1 MSFRKR
7 NNNQQEPQKLEKIEE
22 IIDEK
27 PIIEEI
33 KKDRVID
40 NLLITNLKKLN
51 SNLLLKINDYDKIRK
66 KLEKENRK
74 VKIRNEKM
82 KNDIVE
88 FEKIKQEDIK
98 KIELQHEQNKNDLN
112 KEKNIEKQEI
122 YIKHDKKILKIN
134 EQHEQYKKRYRK
146 EIETINIQHE
156 KYSDVIRKEE
166 REKYDIKIKKKEET
180 LQEMYNLKTKEEIE
194 KIIKERKKRHKEII
208 NTTQITQY
216 IEKSIYEQLKQCRT
230 NIIDGLKFDDPRFKI
245 VCLCNY
251 DKENTNEILIKNELN
266 NIFSNIEYVPYFEFH
281 SEYVSKIL
289 SVIKCLENFLNNTE
303 KKYLIIFDYDFH
315 WIFNKKIILEK
326 LNSIKDYQFNLILLN
341 YNNFFVKYKNNKK
354 NNNNNLKNLIGIEK
368 NANNIN
374 SFIINKI
381 YAKKLI
387 KILEDVVKKIV
398 HNKNKNN
405 KLYEIAFNKIL
416 KDKDCYGIVP
426 SLGKQRL
433 IYNTEQNANC
443 IIAILDNKSEILFDE
458 IPYMYKIFKKSTY
471 NFSYND
477 TIFLNKEED
486 ISSEIIKYCYKEFPK
501 LDYLFVFKNGY
512 KYDKQQIKLIFK
524 KVIGTQSNLILNK
537 NNEDFFIKL
546 KKENLNLNNLINNKD
561 FKIID
566 FEF

>member
-7 NNNQQEPQKLEKIEE
+7 NNNQEEPQKLEKIVE

-27 PIIEEI
+27 PIIEE

-40 NLLITNLKKLN
+40 DLLITNLKKLN
-51 SNLLLKINDYDKIRK
+51 SNLLLKMNDYDKIRK

-74 VKIRNEKM
+74 FKIKNEKM

-433 IYNTEQNANC
+433 IYNTEQNVNC

-471 NFSYND
+471 NFAYND

-512 KYDKQQIKLIFK
+512 KYNKQQIKLIFK

>member
-7 NNNQQEPQKLEKIEE
+7 NNNQEEPQKLEKIVE

-27 PIIEEI
+27 PIIEE

-40 NLLITNLKKLN
+40 DLLITNLKKLN
-51 SNLLLKINDYDKIRK
+51 SNLLLKMNDYDKIRK

-74 VKIRNEKM
+74 FKIKNEKM

-180 LQEMYNLKTKEEIE
+180 LQEMYNLKTKKEIE

-208 NTTQITQY
+208 NTTEITQN
-216 IEKSIYEQLKQCRT
+216 IEKSICEQLKQCHT

-251 DKENTNEILIKNELN
+251 DKENTNKILIENELKK
-266 NIFSNIEYVPYFEFH
+266 IFSNIEYIPYFEFH

-289 SVIKCLENFLNNTE
+289 SVLKCLENFLNNTE
-303 KKYLIIFDYDFH
+303 KYLILFEYDFY
-315 WIFNKKIILEK
+315 WLFNEKIILEK
-326 LNSIKDYQFNLILLN
+326 LNSIKDYRFNLILLN

-354 NNNNNLKNLIGIEK
+354 NNNDDLKNLIGIEK

-374 SFIINKI
+374 SFIINQT

-433 IYNTEQNANC
+433 IYNTEQNVNC

-471 NFSYND
+471 NFAYND
-477 TIFLNKEED
+477 TIFLNKKED

-512 KYDKQQIKLIFK
+512 KYNKQQIKLIFK